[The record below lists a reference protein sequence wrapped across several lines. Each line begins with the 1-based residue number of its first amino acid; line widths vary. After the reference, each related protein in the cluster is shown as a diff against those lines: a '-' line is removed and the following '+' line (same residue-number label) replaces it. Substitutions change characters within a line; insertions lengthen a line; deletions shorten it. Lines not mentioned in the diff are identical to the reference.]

1 MELEAQRRAVPE
13 QAEKEGFPQRRCC
26 LGSQSPRQGT
36 RREGGG
42 SGGGGSGWSRPASWC
57 GGQGGEGEACGPQEG
72 LPGLYLEEPS
82 LYSRATEGP
91 TEEPRKQMRPV

>member
-13 QAEKEGFPQRRCC
+13 QAEEEGFPQRRCC

-57 GGQGGEGEACGPQEG
+57 DGQGGVREKLAD
-72 LPGLYLEEPS
+72 
-82 LYSRATEGP
+82 
-91 TEEPRKQMRPV
+91 PRKDFQDCTWKSLLFTHEPLKGQQRNPASK